1 MRMLLRPRLG
11 FKNGSIFQNT
21 ISVESSGQQ
30 GQAQKIQTQLCS
42 IYMEFPE
49 FYFETVMLACGLYQA
64 MTEIIKHWK
73 DSPAD
78 QTNLITRQ
86 DQRKKEA

>member
-1 MRMLLRPRLG
+1 
-11 FKNGSIFQNT
+11 
-21 ISVESSGQQ
+21 
-30 GQAQKIQTQLCS
+30 
-42 IYMEFPE
+42 MEFPE
-49 FYFETVMLACGLYQA
+49 FYFETVMLACGLYRA

-78 QTNLITRQ
+78 QTNLIIRQQ